1 MSNKK
6 MVRKIEGN
14 KANESH
20 ENKRE
25 SKQDKYVQ
33 LQMVDQQAR
42 QLQQYL
48 QTFDQQLLE
57 IRSVITSLNEFAK
70 LKKGD
75 SILAPI
81 ANGIFVKAKLEESHE
96 VRVNV
101 GNNTVVTKTIEGAVK
116 MLEGQ
121 EAEINQY
128 RSDVLAKFDELLKQA
143 EALQKE

>member
-6 MVRKIEGN
+6 TVKKIES
-14 KANESH
+14 KKSNETRTDS
-20 ENKRE
+20 RE
-25 SKQDKYVQ
+25 AEQNKYVQ

-57 IRSVITSLNEFAK
+57 IRSVIASLNELAK

-81 ANGIFVKAKLEESHE
+81 ASGIFVKAKLEDSQE

-101 GNNTVVTKTIEGAVK
+101 GNNTVVTKTIENAIK

-128 RSDVLAKFDELLKQA
+128 RSDVLSKFDELLKQA
-143 EALQKE
+143 DALQKE